1 MKNKINAIFLLMV
14 PFFALVSCDKGNQ
27 ASNTIIPDPPAVI
40 APKDTTAIVV
50 KPPVDSLST
59 FVSVPVSL
67 GIGKIELYFSQIPG
81 VIRPDSTHILGKIG
95 IRNLDTTKYEAR
107 LVFVQFT
114 IYTHVN
120 ADGKITIKDYFQQ
133 EDIVTPLENKFESN
147 SSFWWY
153 TNKYDSQKNSPMVTK
168 EGLDFSIRKTNKT
181 FPQNVEGHL
190 QLVGRA
196 VIYPKGKNQF
206 ADIITRLEI
215 LHEWDS
221 NKNLALLRFIK

>member
-1 MKNKINAIFLLMV
+1 MKNLNKTLLILSV
-14 PFFALVSCDKGNQ
+14 AFFALVSCDNGNQ
-27 ASNTIIPDPPAVI
+27 ASDSIKPEPPAVI
-40 APKDTTAIVV
+40 APKDTSAVVV

-67 GIGKIELYFSQIPG
+67 GIGKIELFFNQIPG
-81 VIRPDSTHILGKIG
+81 VIRPDSSNILGKIG

-107 LVFVQFT
+107 LVFVQFN

-153 TNKYDSQKNSPMVTK
+153 TNNYDSQKNSPLVTK

-190 QLVGRA
+190 QLVGRV